1 MLWEKLVD
9 TPVRGVVYEGE
20 FEELS
25 RQSSERWQIPLELG
39 DPFEGVKRL
48 LGV

>member
-1 MLWEKLVD
+1 VD
-9 TPVRGVVYEGE
+9 TPVRGVVYEGA

-25 RQSSERWQIPLELG
+25 ERSSETWQIPLALG
-39 DPFEGVKRL
+39 DPYEGVKRL